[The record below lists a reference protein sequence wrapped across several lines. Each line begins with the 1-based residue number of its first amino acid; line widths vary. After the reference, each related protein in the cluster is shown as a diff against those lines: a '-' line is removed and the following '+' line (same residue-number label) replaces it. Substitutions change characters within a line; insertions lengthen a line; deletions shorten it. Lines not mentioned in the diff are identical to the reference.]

1 MLANATSLAQVL
13 AQRNIINTANTFHEF
28 INGFN
33 AVDELVTF
41 TNVGRGKELV
51 DTKIKGLTLAEKT
64 DAAMLEMFA
73 SWPQCQNVLFGGS
86 HDNGYARILSKL
98 ETDNIM
104 PGKVRLVQGPPFATE
119 LAQLSSTYFP
129 RIEFSDVFMAT
140 KLEQECSVSY
150 LQVAMDG
157 VLKVPRK
164 SQPST
169 VAIEPANESC
179 QRLPD
184 KGITFCLLR

>member
-1 MLANATSLAQVL
+1 M
-13 AQRNIINTANTFHEF
+13 
-28 INGFN
+28 
-33 AVDELVTF
+33 
-41 TNVGRGKELV
+41 
-51 DTKIKGLTLAEKT
+51 
-64 DAAMLEMFA
+64 MEMFG
-73 SWPQCQNVLFGGS
+73 SWPQCQNILLGGS

-104 PGKVRLVQGPPFATE
+104 PGKVRLLQGPPFATE
-119 LAQLSSTYFP
+119 LAQLSSSYFP
-129 RIEFSDVFMAT
+129 RIEFGDVFMTA
-140 KLEQECSVSY
+140 KLEQDSGATY

-169 VAIEPANESC
+169 VAVEPANESC

-184 KGITFCLLR
+184 KGIMVSLLR